1 MKTIVRNAGN
11 IGPFDEIEILADR
24 LRCYRNGPEDYPF
37 SVIGVYTISD
47 DPDDAPTPIEPVT
60 PVPDEVTNAQAR
72 EALIRSGI
80 SIASVNSAIQSIA
93 NPVEREVAFTQ
104 WEYRDKIRRNAE
116 LVKNMGVALN
126 LSDSQI
132 DDLFRYAITL

>member
-37 SVIGVYTISD
+37 TVIGPYTISE
-47 DPDDAPTPIEPVT
+47 DPDDAPIPVQPVA

-80 SIASVNSAIQSIA
+80 SIASVDAAIDSI
-93 NPVEREVAFTQ
+93 PDVMQREIAYIQ
-104 WEYRDKIRRNAE
+104 WHYRDKIRRNAP
-116 LVKNMGVALN
+116 LVQSLGSALN
-126 LSDSQI
+126 LSVSEI
-132 DDLFRYAITL
+132 DNLFRHAITL